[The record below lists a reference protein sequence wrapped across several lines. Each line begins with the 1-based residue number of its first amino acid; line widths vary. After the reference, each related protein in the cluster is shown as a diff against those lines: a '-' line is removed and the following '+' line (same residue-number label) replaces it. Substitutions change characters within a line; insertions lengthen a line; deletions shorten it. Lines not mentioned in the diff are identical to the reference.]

1 MSSTAKPSSRTPVAP
16 PVSVV
21 REIDSPADTV
31 WAMVSD
37 LARMGEWSPENQ
49 GGQWVNGATGPALG
63 ARFKGR
69 NANGKKSW
77 GTTVEVV
84 EYDAPRMIA
93 FALMVGRSR
102 WCDWVYTVEATATGA
117 RVTHSWI
124 DYRSRVASWVGGL
137 VSGVNDRA
145 THNRRNMELT
155 LDALAVAAGGPT
167 TLEP

>member
-21 REIDSPADTV
+21 REIDSPADAV

-69 NANGKKSW
+69 NANGTKSW

-84 EYDAPRMIA
+84 EYDAPRTIA

-102 WCDWVYTVEATATGA
+102 WCDWCTP
-117 RVTHSWI
+117 
-124 DYRSRVASWVGGL
+124 SRPL
-137 VSGVNDRA
+137 PRA
-145 THNRRNMELT
+145 HAWLIPGSTT
-155 LDALAVAAGGPT
+155 AVALPRGSVGS
-167 TLEP
+167 